1 MVPGHVERH
10 GLDGGRIAQVLQLL
24 QEQNANDDV
33 QILRGA
39 SEAIVKMR
47 QQFIDRKIIKKVI
60 PEHPRPE
67 TIKKPSPLV
76 AHFRPAIKQITGP
89 FVVQCYRARI

>member
-1 MVPGHVERH
+1 M
-10 GLDGGRIAQVLQLL
+10 QLL

-39 SEAIVKMR
+39 PEAIVKMR
-47 QQFIDRKIIKKVI
+47 QQFIDRKIIKKVL
-60 PEHPRPE
+60 PEHPRPR
-67 TIKKPSPLV
+67 TIKQPTPLV

-89 FVVQCYRARI
+89 SVAQCNHARI